1 MAGPLPA
8 DAEPGDEPGAAG
20 ARGPAR
26 DGASNGRRPPPLA
39 GATLVLGTFAL
50 SLATFMNVL
59 DTSIANVS
67 IPAMSGDLGVSLSQ
81 GTWVITSFGVAN
93 AISVP
98 LAGWLTVRFGQVRL
112 FIASVLLFVFASWL
126 CGLAPSIEWLIAFRV
141 LQGAVAGPMVPLS
154 QALLLSSYP
163 AHRSGTALAM
173 WSMTTLI
180 APVAGPLLG
189 GWITDNIAWPWIFYI
204 NIPVGLF
211 AVGLTWLIYR
221 DRDTPRRKLPVD
233 GVGLAL
239 LVLWVGALQIM
250 LDKGKELDWFASG
263 TIVWLGVVA
272 LVALALFLVWELTEE
287 HPVVDL
293 SLFRGRNFSA
303 GVVSLALAYAL
314 FFGNVVILPL
324 WLQQY
329 LGYTATWAGMALAPV
344 GLLAAVFTPIV
355 GRNLGRWDA
364 RALATIS
371 FVIFALVLWMR
382 SLFDTQADYF
392 SIVIPTIVQG
402 IAVAFF
408 FVPLMAIVLSGIG
421 PERIA
426 AASGL
431 SNFFRIL
438 AGSFGT
444 SVATTLWDHRA
455 SMHHAHLVES
465 VSLGRG
471 ATTEAMTR
479 LEAAGLSPG
488 QALAAIEQMIDQQA
502 YTLSANDL
510 FHGSALLFVVLAG
523 FIWLA
528 RPLPAHR

>member
-1 MAGPLPA
+1 
-8 DAEPGDEPGAAG
+8 
-20 ARGPAR
+20 
-26 DGASNGRRPPPLA
+26 
-39 GATLVLGTFAL
+39 
-50 SLATFMNVL
+50 MNVL

-98 LAGWLTVRFGQVRL
+98 LTGWLTLRFGPVRL
-112 FIASVLLFVFASWL
+112 FVASVLLFVMASWL
-126 CGLAPSIEWLIAFRV
+126 CGLSPSIEWLIMFRV

-154 QALLLSSYP
+154 QTLLLASYP
-163 AHRSGTALAM
+163 RSRSGTALAM

-180 APVAGPLLG
+180 APVIGPLLG

-211 AVGLTWLIYR
+211 AATLTWAIYR
-221 DRDTPRRKLPVD
+221 RRDAAPRKLPVD
-233 GVGLAL
+233 VVGLSL
-239 LVLWVGALQIM
+239 LIIWVGALQIM

-263 TIVWLGVVA
+263 TIVTLAVLAVVA
-272 LVALALFLVWELTEE
+272 LAFFLVWELTEA

-314 FFGNVVILPL
+314 FFGNLVILPL
-324 WLQQY
+324 WLQEY
-329 LGYTATWAGMALAPV
+329 LGYTATHAGMAMAPV
-344 GLLAAVFTPIV
+344 GVLAMVVTPIV
-355 GRNLGRWDA
+355 GRKLGQWDA
-364 RALATIS
+364 RVLATLS
-371 FVIFALVLWMR
+371 FVVFALVLWMR
-382 SLFDTQADYF
+382 SLFDTQADFF
-392 SIVIPTIVQG
+392 SIVIPTIIQG
-402 IAVAFF
+402 VAVALF
-408 FVPLMAIVLSGIG
+408 FVPLMAIVLSGLR

-444 SVATTLWDHRA
+444 SISTTVWDQRA
-455 SMHHAHLVES
+455 SLHHAHLAEAVARDS
-465 VSLGRG
+465 F
-471 ATTEAMTR
+471 ATTEAFAK
-479 LEAAGLSPG
+479 LEGAGLSPL
-488 QALAAIEQMIDQQA
+488 QALAAIERMASQQA
-502 YTLSANDL
+502 YTLAANDL
-510 FHGSALLFVVLAG
+510 FYGSALLFIVLAG
-523 FIWLA
+523 FIWLT